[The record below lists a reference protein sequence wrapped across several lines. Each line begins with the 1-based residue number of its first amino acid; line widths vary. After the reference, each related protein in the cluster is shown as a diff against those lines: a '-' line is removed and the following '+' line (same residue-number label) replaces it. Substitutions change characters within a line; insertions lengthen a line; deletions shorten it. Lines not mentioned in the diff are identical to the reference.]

1 MKNFYFKK
9 EYTGFTL
16 IELLISTSIFAIVA
30 VGGLSIL
37 LSSQRAYKRI
47 SNNRVAVDNINM
59 LIDTISREIK
69 FGSNYGCVNN
79 STEGSFNRVS
89 NTKYNILYDNN
100 IDLYNNILGTCNAIA
115 FTPQSTSSLKVVYY
129 YNIASSTINQ
139 VSYQRVGLTSRYN
152 RINSSDM
159 TLTTRGFIVDKF
171 WFKVSGINR
180 PTNDF
185 IQPKIEV
192 YISGVIDI
200 IKGSRG
206 ETFSTTTLFLQ
217 TSVSQRSIDN

>member
-1 MKNFYFKK
+1 MKNFYLKK
-9 EYTGFTL
+9 EYKGFTL
-16 IELLISTSIFAIVA
+16 MELLVATSIFAIVA

-47 SNNRVAVDNINM
+47 SSNRVAVDNINM
-59 LIDTISREIK
+59 LMDTLSREIK

-100 IDLYNNILGTCNAIA
+100 TDLYNNTLGTCNAIA
-115 FTPQSTSSLKVVYY
+115 FTPQGTSSLKIVYY
-129 YNIASSTINQ
+129 YNISSSSINQ

-152 RINSSDM
+152 KINSSDIS
-159 TLTTRGFIVDKF
+159 LTSTGFIIDKF

-185 IQPKIEV
+185 IQPKVEL
-192 YISGVIDI
+192 YTSGIIDI
-200 IKGSRG
+200 IKGSKG
-206 ETFSTTTLFLQ
+206 ETVSTTTVFLQ
-217 TSVSQRSIDN
+217 TSITQRSIDN